1 MAGKQKRKEN
11 NFMIQGSILAIAGV
25 ITKIIGAVYRIPL
38 MNIVGDEG
46 MGYYNVAFSIYTVAL
61 TLTSY
66 SLPLAVSKL
75 VSARVAV
82 GQYKNAYKVLK
93 GAFTFAL
100 LSGGF
105 VALLIF
111 FGAKFIASTIMSM
124 DMSVYALRILAPCIL
139 VVALLGVLRG
149 FFQGNGSMVPTAVSQ
164 ILEQIVNAVA
174 SIAGAYI
181 LLQVGKGLAETRG
194 NDSFGPAY
202 AAAGGTVGTIAGAFF
217 ALLFIALLASAY
229 LKVFKRKMRR
239 DRSRKRE
246 SYQLVYRVLFVTIAP
261 VILSATVSNI
271 SDFVDNALF
280 NNIMAAQGYGK
291 TEYASLLGIL
301 GGQYTTM
308 INVPLSVA
316 TALGSSLIPSLVATV
331 QTGSRKQ
338 IHHKITS
345 VIRFNMC
352 IAIPC
357 AMGFLVLAK
366 PILDLLFFTQDND
379 VAARMLQLGAISV
392 VFFCLST
399 VTTSVLQG
407 LDDMIT
413 PVKNSA
419 IALVIHVVSLL
430 LMMVVFEWNIYA
442 VVLSKIV
449 FAGALCILNAHA
461 LRERISY
468 VQEQRQTFVIPAAAS
483 AVMGIAALVVHLLI
497 ELFVGEYVATVIA
510 ILVAIVVYGAALV
523 LFGGVSEEEL
533 LDMPKGAT
541 LVTLCRKL
549 HLIRGE
555 YR

>member
-1 MAGKQKRKEN
+1 M
-11 NFMIQGSILAIAGV
+11 
-25 ITKIIGAVYRIPL
+25 
-38 MNIVGDEG
+38 
-46 MGYYNVAFSIYTVAL
+46 
-61 TLTSY
+61 
-66 SLPLAVSKL
+66 
-75 VSARVAV
+75 
-82 GQYKNAYKVLK
+82 
-93 GAFTFAL
+93 
-100 LSGGF
+100 
-105 VALLIF
+105 
-111 FGAKFIASTIMSM
+111 
-124 DMSVYALRILAPCIL
+124 
-139 VVALLGVLRG
+139 
-149 FFQGNGSMVPTAVSQ
+149 
-164 ILEQIVNAVA
+164 A

-497 ELFVGEYVATVIA
+497 ELFVGKYVATVIA

>member
-1 MAGKQKRKEN
+1 
-11 NFMIQGSILAIAGV
+11 
-25 ITKIIGAVYRIPL
+25 
-38 MNIVGDEG
+38 

-111 FGAKFIASTIMSM
+111 FGAEFIASTIMSM

-316 TALGSSLIPSLVATV
+316 TALGASLIPSLVATV

-338 IHHKITS
+338 IHNKITS

>member
-1 MAGKQKRKEN
+1 MV
-11 NFMIQGSILAIAGV
+11 QGSILAIAGV

-46 MGYYNVAFSIYTVAL
+46 MGYYSVAFSIYTVAL

-75 VSARVAV
+75 VSARIAV
-82 GQYKNAYKVLK
+82 GQYRNAYKVLK
-93 GAFTFAL
+93 GAFAFAF
-100 LSGGF
+100 LSGGL
-105 VALLIF
+105 VALIIF
-111 FGAKFIASTIMSM
+111 FGAEFIASDIMSM

-174 SIAGAYI
+174 SVAGAYL
-181 LLQVGKGLAETRG
+181 LLQVGLDLAKSSK
-194 NDSFGPAY
+194 NQSFGPAY

-217 ALLFIALLASAY
+217 ALLFIVLLAWAY
-229 LKVFKRKMRR
+229 LKVFRRKMRR
-239 DRSRKRE
+239 DKSRRKE
-246 SYQLVYRVLFVTIAP
+246 SYQQVYKVLFITIVP

-280 NNIMAAQGYGK
+280 SNIMAAQGYKK

-301 GGQYTTM
+301 SGQYATM

-316 TALGSSLIPSLVATV
+316 TALGASLIPSLVAAV

-338 IHHKITS
+338 IHQKITS
-345 VIRFNMC
+345 VVRFNMC

-357 AMGFLVLAK
+357 AVGFLVLAR
-366 PILDLLFFTQDND
+366 PILDLLFFTQDNGT
-379 VAARMLQLGAISV
+379 AARMLQIGAISV

-407 LDDMIT
+407 LDDMIS

-419 IALVIHVVSLL
+419 IALGIHVVSLL

-449 FAGALCILNAHA
+449 FSGALCILNAHT
-461 LRERISY
+461 LRGRISY
-468 VQEQRQTFVIPAAAS
+468 IQEQKLTFMIPTAAS
-483 AVMGIAALVVHLLI
+483 AVMGVVTLVVHLLF
-497 ELFVGEYVATVIA
+497 ELFVGEHVATIIA
-510 ILVAIVVYGAALV
+510 IPAAVFAYAAALV
-523 LFGGVSEEEL
+523 LFGGVTKEEV

-541 LVTLCRKL
+541 LVNICQKL
-549 HLIRGE
+549 HLFRGE
-555 YR
+555 

>member
-111 FGAKFIASTIMSM
+111 FGAEFIASTIMSM

-357 AMGFLVLAK
+357 AMGL
-366 PILDLLFFTQDND
+366 DND

-483 AVMGIAALVVHLLI
+483 AVMGIVALVVHLLI